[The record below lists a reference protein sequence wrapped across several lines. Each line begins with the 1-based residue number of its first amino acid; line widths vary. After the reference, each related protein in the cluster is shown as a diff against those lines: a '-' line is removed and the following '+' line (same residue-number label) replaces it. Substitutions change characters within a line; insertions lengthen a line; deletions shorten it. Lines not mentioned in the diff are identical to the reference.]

1 MESLVC
7 IFALSVLYVTAVSSH
22 IVSNVFEGVSLK
34 DTNNEIV
41 KTIVVDQ
48 SGNGNFKTIQS
59 AIDAVPPGKKSWTKI
74 SVREGV
80 YK

>member
-22 IVSNVFEGVSLK
+22 IVSNVFEGVRLK

-59 AIDAVPPGKKSWTKI
+59 AIDSVPPGKKSWTKI